1 MCFAPLRSPNCVRA
15 AYGGRRSIRSWGVE
29 LRYTYS
35 HVLAEAFGLEK
46 FILHTALR
54 RAVLVSQLKVA
65 AS

>member
-1 MCFAPLRSPNCVRA
+1 VRA